1 MNRNRPLDTRQL
13 QAFEMLAATGSFTGA
28 AKKLFLTQS
37 AVSHSMKSLEDDMG
51 CKLLRK
57 QGKKAV
63 LTEAGERLLGSAR
76 PWLRQMEELREELD
90 GFERYGVGRLRLGA
104 SPKGCPFLLPP
115 ILHQFKEEH
124 PRCRFEVQSGDT
136 PRCLDMLRAGEIDMA
151 ITLEPGKGVTCEFLP
166 WFTDELK
173 VVVPAGHEWASKSI
187 MDKSET
193 HNENFI
199 LYNRDSYTF
208 RMIVEFFRAEN
219 TRLSSFMEL
228 GSVEATKELI
238 KAGVGVGILADW
250 MVEKEVEA
258 GELATLRLS
267 RRKLTRTWGLATPK
281 GRSLNQTEACF
292 ARIGEKVGCKWMV
305 NRTI

>member
-1 MNRNRPLDTRQL
+1 MNRHRPLDTRQL
-13 QAFEMLAATGSFTGA
+13 QAFDMLAATGSFTGA

-63 LTEAGERLLGSAR
+63 LTEAGERLLDSAR

-104 SPKGCPFLLPP
+104 SPKGCQFLLPP
-115 ILHQFKEEH
+115 ILRQFKEHH

-173 VVVPAGHEWASKSI
+173 VVVPAGHAWASKSI

-199 LYNRDSYTF
+199 L
-208 RMIVEFFRAEN
+208 I
-219 TRLSSFMEL
+219 
-228 GSVEATKELI
+228 
-238 KAGVGVGILADW
+238 
-250 MVEKEVEA
+250 
-258 GELATLRLS
+258 
-267 RRKLTRTWGLATPK
+267 
-281 GRSLNQTEACF
+281 
-292 ARIGEKVGCKWMV
+292 
-305 NRTI
+305 